1 MIIYL
6 IHIYYHQNKK
16 QKSNKIDKKK
26 IRMIN
31 SDLQAKSKS
40 KKNYSKGSNINSMMM
55 MIKLM
60 MMMMTFK

>member
-40 KKNYSKGSNINSMMM
+40 KKKNIPKDQ
-55 MIKLM
+55 I
-60 MMMMTFK
+60 